1 MRSCNTYQDIKTP
14 EDELKE
20 MRIEAIYQDLIDNAL
35 EESDGRPI
43 GPLTKMYL
51 RKRAK
56 AIFTKK
62 RMSKEE

>member
-14 EDELKE
+14 EDELEE
-20 MRIEAIYQDLIDNAL
+20 MRIEAIYQDLIDNAI

-43 GPLTKMYL
+43 SPYTKMYL

-56 AIFTKK
+56 EIFTKK
-62 RMSKEE
+62 RM